1 MGAVVRRV
9 SGPELLSRA
18 EAVRRVYT
26 DAFGSG
32 NRSQDRDAAVRYLG
46 RLASDAVRP
55 GFVGALADDGGRIV
69 GFATGWTT
77 PAVLP
82 PDRCYPQV
90 AAGLGTERT
99 RAWLCGGREVDEL
112 AVAGAVRGQRV
123 GAALLGAVTADA
135 AEDRCWLITS
145 IRAREA
151 LAFYRHMGWVQATH
165 PAPEGDG
172 YAALLGPRHPARTAV
187 PLPL

>member
-1 MGAVVRRV
+1 M
-9 SGPELLSRA
+9 
-18 EAVRRVYT
+18 
-26 DAFGSG
+26 
-32 NRSQDRDAAVRYLG
+32 
-46 RLASDAVRP
+46 ASDAVRP
-55 GFVGALADDGGRIV
+55 GFVGALADDGGRVV

-77 PAVLP
+77 PAVLS

-112 AVAGAVRGQRV
+112 AVAGAVPGQGI
-123 GAALLGAVTADA
+123 GAALLDAVTADA

-151 LAFYRHMGWVQATH
+151 LAFYRHLGWVQATH

-172 YAALLGPRHPARTAV
+172 YAAFLVASGSHRRVPSPRTTGVLTLRSADIRTTRETRRC
-187 PLPL
+187 